1 MLSCFL
7 RSLAHSPTLTRAHSL
22 ALTDMVLRAK
32 HQVKHIRIEN
42 VNGRYSLGKLSSSSY
57 DTVWELV
64 EAKIGTSHK
73 SRRGDKSVQ
82 LL

>member
-1 MLSCFL
+1 
-7 RSLAHSPTLTRAHSL
+7 
-22 ALTDMVLRAK
+22 MVLRAK